1 MKKNWFAVVSILLN
15 VVLLAAVVYLGG
27 KLEETERVLRSHID
41 NAESTIQSSVD
52 NIEWKVENAIKEATK
67 LVADYSMEPVGID
80 AENHTVEMSLKLQL
94 QKWSADA
101 YVDVEVVSGVN
112 TYLKRLPIDS
122 VGSCS
127 GNLIF
132 PVEDTAEVKLAA
144 IVTMNG
150 VTTREEL
157 GGWGEIS
164 QMLPIQFGAGG
175 GSWPMYS
182 EGMLSVDLYHAFLNG
197 GDRWEIIVEEPEFR
211 IYFNDRLEKTVPV
224 EARQDGGPQREHHI
238 LMEQQLLM
246 PCKPGDTVRMTVACK
261 DQFGLGYEFNLGIW
275 RVPAEDGELEE
286 LPMEMET
293 RAKLIWE

>member
-1 MKKNWFAVVSILLN
+1 MKKNWFTVVSILLDI
-15 VVLLAAVVYLGG
+15 VLLAAVVYLGG
-27 KLEETERVLRSHID
+27 KLEDTERVLRSHID

-67 LVADYSMEPVGID
+67 LVADYTMEPVGID
-80 AENHTVEMSLKLQL
+80 AKNHTVEMSLKLQL

-112 TYLKRLPIDS
+112 TYLKRLSIDS
-122 VGSCS
+122 SGSCS

-164 QMLPIQFGAGG
+164 QMLPIMFASGG
-175 GSWPMYS
+175 GAWPMYKD
-182 EGMLSVDLYHAFLNG
+182 GMLVMDQYHAFLDG
-197 GDRWEIIVEEPEFR
+197 GGRWEITVEDPEFR
-211 IYFNDRLEKTVPV
+211 FYVNDRLEKTVPEDTQ
-224 EARQDGGPQREHHI
+224 EAGMQIEHQVH
-238 LMEQQLLM
+238 MEQQLVM
-246 PCKPGDTVRMTVACK
+246 PCEPGDTVRMTIACK
-261 DQFGLGYEFNLGIW
+261 DHLGLGYEFNIGIW
-275 RVPAEDGELEE
+275 CVPAEDGELEE